1 VKRQQ
6 CVARIPRQIRFRV
19 LIMKVL
25 ITCALLF
32 VITPRLFSQSP
43 EQQGIRAEDV
53 INRMYA
59 RDVQRQAR
67 SGGYVGTR
75 RYTLENERLHQTA
88 ELVAAVHCDPDG
100 TKHFDAVSEAGWRSA
115 NKHVLH
121 KMLESESET
130 SSPANR
136 AKSRLTTD
144 NYYFTMVGT
153 EGIEGRLTHVI
164 DVIPKRREKYLMEGR
179 IWVDATDYALVRA
192 EGKPAHSPSFWTH
205 SVHFVHQYRKRGDFW
220 FPVSTDSITEARI
233 FGTTHVNIA
242 YSDYDANEPD
252 SRSAHALDGDI
263 TFAAN

>member
-1 VKRQQ
+1 MLVNQTIRRG
-6 CVARIPRQIRFRV
+6 VQIRFRV
-19 LIMKVL
+19 LIMKLL

-32 VITPRLFSQSP
+32 SFTPRLFCQSA
-43 EQQGIRAEDV
+43 EQTGIRVEDV

-59 RDVQRQAR
+59 RDVRRESR

-75 RYTLENERLHQTA
+75 RYTLENERLHKTA

-100 TKHFDAVSEAGWRSA
+100 TKHFDVVSEAGWGSA
-115 NKHVLH
+115 NKRVLR

-144 NYYFTMVGT
+144 NYDFSMVET
-153 EGIEGRLTHVI
+153 EKIEGRLTYVI
-164 DVIPKRREKYLMEGR
+164 DIVPKRREKYLMEGR

-192 EGKPAHSPSFWTH
+192 EGKPAHNPSFWTH
-205 SVHFVHQYRKRGDFW
+205 SVHFVQQYQKKGDFW

-242 YSDYDANEPD
+242 YSDYVANVPD
-252 SRSAHALDGDI
+252 SPSATALEGDL
-263 TFAAN
+263 TYASN

>member
-1 VKRQQ
+1 
-6 CVARIPRQIRFRV
+6 
-19 LIMKVL
+19 MKL
-25 ITCALLF
+25 LMTCTLLF
-32 VITPRLFSQSP
+32 AFTPRLFCQRP

-75 RYTLENERLHQTA
+75 RYTFENERLHQTA
-88 ELVAAVHCDPDG
+88 ELVAVVHCDPDG
-100 TKHFDAVSEAGWRSA
+100 TKHFDAVSEAGWGSA
-115 NKHVLH
+115 SKHVLH

-130 SSPANR
+130 SSSANR

-153 EGIEGRLTHVI
+153 EEIKGRLTYVI

-179 IWVDATDYALVRA
+179 IWVDATDCALVRA

-205 SVHFVHQYRKRGDFW
+205 SVHFVHQYQKKGDFW
-220 FPVSTDSITEARI
+220 FPVSTDSISEARL

-242 YSDYDANEPD
+242 YSDYVANVPD
-252 SRSAHALDGDI
+252 SPSAHVLEGDI
-263 TFAAN
+263 TYANNYNVHK

>member
-1 VKRQQ
+1 
-6 CVARIPRQIRFRV
+6 
-19 LIMKVL
+19 MKLL

-32 VITPRLFSQSP
+32 AFTPRLFCQSP

-53 INRMYA
+53 IYRMYA

-75 RYTLENERLHQTA
+75 RYTLENERLHKTA

-100 TKHFDAVSEAGWRSA
+100 TKHFDVVSEAGWGSA
-115 NKHVLH
+115 NKRVLH

-130 SSPANR
+130 SSPVNR

-144 NYYFTMVGT
+144 NYDFSMVET
-153 EGIEGRLTHVI
+153 EKIEGRLTY
-164 DVIPKRREKYLMEGR
+164 VIPKRGEKYLMEGR
-179 IWVDATDYALVRA
+179 IWVDATDYALVRV
-192 EGKPAHSPSFWTH
+192 EGKPAHSPSFWTR
-205 SVHFVHQYRKRGDFW
+205 SVHFVQQYQKKGDFW

-242 YSDYDANEPD
+242 YSDYVANVPG
-252 SRSAHALDGDI
+252 SPSATALDGDL
-263 TFAAN
+263 TYATN

>member
-1 VKRQQ
+1 
-6 CVARIPRQIRFRV
+6 
-19 LIMKVL
+19 MKL
-25 ITCALLF
+25 LMTCTLLF
-32 VITPRLFSQSP
+32 AFTPRLFCQRP

-75 RYTLENERLHQTA
+75 RYTFENERLHQTA
-88 ELVAAVHCDPDG
+88 ELVAVVHCDPDG
-100 TKHFDAVSEAGWRSA
+100 TKHFDAVSEAGWGSA
-115 NKHVLH
+115 SKHVLH

-130 SSPANR
+130 SSSANR

-153 EGIEGRLTHVI
+153 EEIKGRLTYVI

-179 IWVDATDYALVRA
+179 IWVDATDCALVRA

-205 SVHFVHQYRKRGDFW
+205 SVHFVHQYQKKGDFW
-220 FPVSTDSITEARI
+220 FPVSTDSISEARL

-242 YSDYDANEPD
+242 YSDYVANVPD
-252 SRSAHALDGDI
+252 SPSATVLEGDL
-263 TFAAN
+263 TYASN